1 MGFRDFV
8 KKQFVDIIQ
17 WTEDGDEVLAWRF
30 PMRDMEIQ
38 QGAQLTVRE
47 TQAALFVHQGKP
59 ADLFGPGQHTVTTQ
73 NVPLLTD
80 LANWDKLFESPFKS
94 DVYFFSTRLRL
105 NQKWGT
111 SNPITLRDREFGALR
126 LRAFG
131 MYTFR
136 VAAPRVFYQK
146 VSGSRDT
153 YTVGDV
159 EGQLRNSVVAV
170 LTDHFAES
178 SIPFLDMAAN
188 QVELGAAVADKLR
201 PLFGDLGLALEVFQ
215 VQNISLPEELQK
227 RLDERI
233 GMGLV
238 GDMGRYTQF
247 QTAQSIPVA
256 AANEGG
262 VAGAGAGLGAGI
274 ALGQTMGH
282 AMSQATTASPGGTPP
297 ADPLSPRPPGPG
309 SPPTPGTTG
318 ATPSV
323 ACGRCARPVP
333 AGARLCPECGVAQ
346 AHSCPRCNALLDRPS
361 KQVLP
366 RVRSAP
372 GLTSPAASSRR

>member
-1 MGFRDFV
+1 MGFPDFV
-8 KKQFVDIIQ
+8 KKQFIDIIQ
-17 WTEDGDEVLAWRF
+17 WTEDGDDVLAWRF

-59 ADLFGPGQHTVTTQ
+59 ADLFGPGQHTIKTQ

-111 SNPITLRDREFGALR
+111 SNPITIRDREFGAVR

-131 MYTFR
+131 IYTFR
-136 VAAPRVFYQK
+136 IAAPRVFYQK
-146 VSGSRDT
+146 VSGSRET
-153 YTVGDV
+153 YVVGEI
-159 EGQLRNSVVAV
+159 EGQLRNTVVAV

-178 SIPFLDMAAN
+178 SIPFLDMTAN

-201 PLFGDLGLALEVFQ
+201 PMFADLGLALEVFQ
-215 VQNISLPEELQK
+215 VQNLSLPEELQK

-233 GMGLV
+233 GMGVV
-238 GDMGRYTQF
+238 GDMGRSTQF

-262 VAGAGAGLGAGI
+262 VAGAGAGLGVGI
-274 ALGQTMGH
+274 AMGQAMGQALGQAAGGS
-282 AMSQATTASPGGTPP
+282 APAAPGGP
-297 ADPLSPRPPGPG
+297 AVPAPRVGPAG
-309 SPPTPGTTG
+309 P
-318 ATPSV
+318 ATA
-323 ACGRCARPVP
+323 ACARCAKPVP
-333 AGARLCPECGVAQ
+333 TGSRFCPECGAPQ
-346 AHSCPRCNALLDRPS
+346 ALTCPRCNARLDKPS
-361 KQVLP
+361 KFCP
-366 RVRSAP
+366 ECGAP
-372 GLTSPAASSRR
+372 QA